1 MNETAAHLSTTIN
14 RALPLLRGFTES
26 KASTPL
32 AYGKWSPKEIIGHLI
47 DSAGNNQQ
55 KFIRSMEEDGVHF
68 PNYQQDFWVKSQ
80 HYNDEP
86 WDLLLLLWEHINLHL
101 AHIVRNIPPYSLAHT
116 ITIGNSGS
124 FILEFIAKDY
134 VEHLKH
140 HLKTLFPDADFLAN
154 SFKMIY

>member
-1 MNETAAHLSTTIN
+1 MIETAAHLSTTTN
-14 RALPLLRGFTES
+14 LALRMLRRFNES

-80 HYNDEP
+80 QNNDEP
-86 WDLLLLLWEHINLHL
+86 
-101 AHIVRNIPPYSLAHT
+101 
-116 ITIGNSGS
+116 
-124 FILEFIAKDY
+124 
-134 VEHLKH
+134 
-140 HLKTLFPDADFLAN
+140 
-154 SFKMIY
+154 

>member
-1 MNETAAHLSTTIN
+1 MKETAAALVETI
-14 RALPLLRGFTES
+14 RLILPLLRQITDEQ
-26 KASTPL
+26 ASIRPSP
-32 AYGKWSPKEIIGHLI
+32 GQWSSKEIIGHLI

-55 KFIRSMEEDGVHF
+55 KFIRCMEQDGVHF

-86 WDLLLLLWEHINLHL
+86 WYLLLLLWEHINLHL

-124 FILEFIAKDY
+124 FTLEFIVTDY